1 MRLTDNLKAV
11 LLHSSNA
18 LGRASSVFPE
28 MPLVPKTC
36 LMRDDGKKNNGGFF
50 LPSYLFL
57 EAAAAA
63 AAPRC
68 LRLDLSS
75 TSHDY
80 NGGALRLVAKGRK
93 TTPLPSSSTFLPLSS
108 KVQYGSCAVT
118 QYSSSAQG
126 REELAQKGQIKKP
139 ELQGRT
145 IRFFSQSLQVV
156 AILKREKEGKCSGG
170 EGAK

>member
-1 MRLTDNLKAV
+1 M
-11 LLHSSNA
+11 HSSNA
-18 LGRASSVFPE
+18 LGRASSAFPE
-28 MPLVPKTC
+28 TPLAPKTC

-50 LPSYLFL
+50 PPSYLFL
-57 EAAAAA
+57 EAAAA

-93 TTPLPSSSTFLPLSS
+93 TTPLPSPSTFLPLSS

-118 QYSSSAQG
+118 QYSSCAQG

-139 ELQGRT
+139 ELLYKGVRYDSFHSPF
-145 IRFFSQSLQVV
+145 RSLQF
-156 AILKREKEGKCSGG
+156 
-170 EGAK
+170 